1 VRKLVDDGACDGEST
16 EAGVEDADGCV
27 RHKQ

>member
-1 VRKLVDDGACDGEST
+1 VRQLVDDGSRDGEAT